1 MTSLRRG
8 GKGGAFTLLLVYLAL
23 LTALQIW
30 SGHNNLTGWSAYS
43 VLAPMAASAL
53 LTMRA
58 TLVVGLLTIVS
69 VIIAYGGSI
78 PGLSSGTRG
87 VIVSSAACSTVLGL
101 VICRIRLN
109 REARVSRLTIARE
122 RLTLLRVA
130 SRHVGSTLD
139 VRRTAREV
147 TEIAVPGFADLV
159 TVDLYE
165 SVLRGEEP
173 AAPDGNPL
181 RRVAQRS
188 VADEEPAGEGAGDG
202 AGDGADGQQEEQ
214 KQQEEQAE
222 QEKQE
227 RTDGK
232 EAYEGGAPGHR
243 LAQGP
248 DVRAR
253 ILDDSDVG
261 TWLAANPRYAAQAT
275 AGTGRSG
282 IAVPLRARGTTL
294 GVAVFVRHLRADPF
308 DADDLLLAEE
318 IGAQAAVCVDNA
330 RRYTHEHRASL
341 TLQQSLLPRRLP
353 EVAAVEVAT
362 RYLPADSS
370 AGVGGDWFDVIQL
383 SGARVALVVGDVV
396 GHGLYASATM
406 GRLRSAVRTLADI
419 DLAPDELLTHLDDVV
434 IRLRSET
441 EGGEQEGEAQENP
454 AGAVGATCLY
464 AVYDPVSRTC
474 SMARAGHPAPA
485 LVRPDGRVEF
495 IDAPPGQPLGLGGL
509 PFEAHEVLLPEGSY
523 LALYT
528 NGLIARDRDME
539 RGQAT
544 LRQALSQPAHS
555 AEAACDAVLAA
566 MLDGGPTD
574 DIALLVARTR
584 ALDAAHVASWHIP
597 DDPTAVAHARELAER
612 QLTSWGLEE
621 ATFTM
626 ELVVSELVTNAIRHA
641 DGPIQLRLIR
651 EPAALICEVSDNSST
666 SPHLRRARVFD
677 ESGRGLFIVAHL
689 TARWGTRHGREGKT
703 IWAELSSSP
712 SPEGLLAAG

>member
-8 GKGGAFTLLLVYLAL
+8 GKGGVFALLLVYLAL
-23 LTALQIW
+23 LAALQIW
-30 SGHNNLTGWSAYS
+30 SGRNNLTGWSGFS
-43 VLAPMAASAL
+43 VLAPMVAGAL
-53 LTMRA
+53 LSLRDTF
-58 TLVVGLLTIVS
+58 LVGLLTVASIV
-69 VIIAYGGSI
+69 IAYGGTI
-78 PGLSSGTRG
+78 PGLSPGTRV
-87 VIVSSAACSTVLGL
+87 VIYSAAICASALGL

-147 TEIAVPGFADLV
+147 TEVAVPGFADLV
-159 TVDLYE
+159 TVDLFD
-165 SVLRGEEP
+165 SVLRGDEP
-173 AAPDGNPL
+173 GGPDGVARRL
-181 RRVAQRS
+181 RRVAHRS
-188 VADEEPAGEGAGDG
+188 ATGAGPREGPRDRGEGARPQREDRSARGETAAPTD
-202 AGDGADGQQEEQ
+202 AADP
-214 KQQEEQAE
+214 AE
-222 QEKQE
+222 A
-227 RTDGK
+227 T
-232 EAYEGGAPGHR
+232 APD
-243 LAQGP
+243 A
-248 DVRAR
+248 RAR
-253 ILDDSDVG
+253 ILDDAEVAA
-261 TWLAANPRYAAQAT
+261 WLEANPACAAPRT
-275 AGTGRSG
+275 RGNGRSG

-294 GVAVFVRHLRADPF
+294 GIAMFVRHLRADPF

-362 RYLPADSS
+362 RYLPADST

-441 EGGEQEGEAQENP
+441 EGNDPEQTGEGTAESP

-464 AVYDPVSRTC
+464 AVYDPASRVCT
-474 SMARAGHPAPA
+474 MARAGHPAPA
-485 LVRPDGRVEF
+485 LVRPDGRAEF
-495 IDAPPGQPLGLGGL
+495 VDAPAGQPLGLGGL

-528 NGLIARDRDME
+528 NGLIAREHDME

-544 LRQALSQPAHS
+544 LRQALSRPAPS
-555 AEAACDAVLAA
+555 ADAVCETVLGA
-566 MLDGGPTD
+566 MLDDGQTD

-584 ALDAAHVASWHIP
+584 ALDAAHVATWNIP
-597 DDPTAVAHARELAER
+597 DDPTAVAHARELADR
-612 QLTSWGLEE
+612 QLTVWGLPD
-621 ATFTM
+621 AAFTT

-651 EPAALICEVSDNSST
+651 EPSALICEVSDNSST
-666 SPHLRRARVFD
+666 SPHLRRARALD

-703 IWAELSSSP
+703 IWAELSPTP
-712 SPEGLLAAG
+712 SPDALLAAG